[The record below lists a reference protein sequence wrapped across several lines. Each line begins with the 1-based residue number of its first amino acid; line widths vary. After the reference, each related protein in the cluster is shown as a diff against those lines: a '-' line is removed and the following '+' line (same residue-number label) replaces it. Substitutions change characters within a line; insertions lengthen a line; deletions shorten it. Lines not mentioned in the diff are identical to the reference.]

1 MTGLIPR
8 SVLRIEVGGSEYGF
22 CFVLRVFLPVF
33 DIVFGVRRLR
43 GIFCFGG
50 EREDVSVSKKYFI
63 RLEGFRN
70 IRFSVDARYAP
81 QRFFD

>member
-1 MTGLIPR
+1 MDFALSYVYFCLFSTLC
-8 SVLRIEVGGSEYGF
+8 LECENYEGF
-22 CFVLRVFLPVF
+22 FV
-33 DIVFGVRRLR
+33 
-43 GIFCFGG
+43 FGG

-70 IRFSVDARYAP
+70 IRFSVDVRYAP